1 MAVRRKSADKPT
13 YVLSLEEAGKGLA
26 VCELEVSPL
35 DVVYVKSVVEASE
48 GLANVFAE
56 SGGRATDG
64 FERSRARITLASP
77 PDRAHALFE
86 LATDVVRDCEGAR
99 LIARDR
105 GE

>member
-56 SGGRATDG
+56 SGGR
-64 FERSRARITLASP
+64 ITLASP